1 MNPLL
6 KSEGVVIAT
15 PENPIKCG
23 RFYQDKGAG
32 AVDPVP
38 IAEIHLRALQML
50 KMICAFDE
58 DSAAP
63 MYYIRKELAWR
74 GMNLSSGTVSGR
86 LSELKGMGYSD
97 FVMKPLTEWNP
108 ETHRTEFG
116 VKPFHWIT
124 SKGLELLKEK
134 VEAK

>member
-1 MNPLL
+1 MT
-6 KSEGVVIAT
+6 VVR
-15 PENPIKCG
+15 PVCPNCG
-23 RFYQDKGAG
+23 GNLYQDKGAG

-63 MYYIRKELAWR
+63 MYYVRKELAWR

-124 SKGLELLKEK
+124 PKGLELLKEK
-134 VEAK
+134 VIAK